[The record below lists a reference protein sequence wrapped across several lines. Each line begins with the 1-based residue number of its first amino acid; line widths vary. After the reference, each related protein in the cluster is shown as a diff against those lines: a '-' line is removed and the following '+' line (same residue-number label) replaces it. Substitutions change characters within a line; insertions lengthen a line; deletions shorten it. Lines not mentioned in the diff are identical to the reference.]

1 MSSMQKKAKRIWSN
15 MVETTIKGYFIL
27 IGIKDQKN
35 ITQRNVKFSKFYI
48 EKHKY
53 HTSKDQLI

>member
-1 MSSMQKKAKRIWSN
+1 
-15 MVETTIKGYFIL
+15 MVETTIKSYFIL
-27 IGIKDQKN
+27 IGIKDQKK